1 MDKKV
6 LSRKEAVQIL
16 VQYQLNKLS
25 KQERMWILENWWETD
40 EDDPEFFQ
48 LPSDLQTEIKEYD
61 SPAEPLLIKYDR
73 LLLIALTD
81 SLSGVKNTYLK
92 NQLAQFGIKVDEI
105 KGNPIDLY
113 ECPCC
118 SYKNLPV
125 RGEYFICSVCFWED
139 DGSNDPEHYSGPNH
153 MTLKEA
159 QDNFSQFGACT
170 EDSLKSISPD
180 AKEKYAKG

>member
-92 NQLAQFGIKVDEI
+92 NQLAQLSIEIAEKV
-105 KGNPIDLY
+105 
-113 ECPCC
+113 
-118 SYKNLPV
+118 
-125 RGEYFICSVCFWED
+125 
-139 DGSNDPEHYSGPNH
+139 
-153 MTLKEA
+153 LKEELA
-159 QDNFSQFGACT
+159 Q
-170 EDSLKSISPD
+170 
-180 AKEKYAKG
+180 KEKQQKIINEWIDDINFN